1 VLPFV
6 PANRAPDAG
15 FDLEQAYADHAR
27 VLYGFVVNAVDDR
40 AEAEDLVQEVFA
52 RAWRSSSRYDPDR
65 ASVRTW
71 LFAIARNLVLD
82 AHRARSRRPRVVGE
96 VTDDVEPPTAG
107 PEDAVVDRVRV
118 VEALARLS
126 PEHRQ
131 VVAAVH
137 LEGMTY
143 AQVSAATGVP
153 VPTLRTRVFHGL
165 RAMRALMTEIDEE
178 RGNRG

>member
-1 VLPFV
+1 MLPFV
-6 PANRAPDAG
+6 PANRTPDAG

-65 ASVRTW
+65 GSVRTW

-82 AHRARSRRPRVVGE
+82 AHRARTRRPRVVGE

-107 PEDAVVDRVRV
+107 PEDAVVDRVRI

-131 VVAAVH
+131 VVTAVH
-137 LEGMTY
+137 LDGLTY
-143 AQVSAATGVP
+143 AQVSKATGVP
-153 VPTLRTRVFHGL
+153 GPTLRTRVFHGL
-165 RAMRALMTEIDEE
+165 RAMRSILAEIDEE
-178 RGNRG
+178 GGNDG